1 MPVRPTDGHVYFRD
15 SSLHTCR
22 DSAIPMTSLDG
33 QELIRYARQIRLPE
47 IGIDGQTRLR
57 QASVLIVGAGG
68 LGSPAALYLAAAG
81 VGRIGIADGDR
92 VDATNLQRQI
102 LYSSKDV
109 GVAKTDVA
117 IDRLSSLNPTVRI
130 EAFSQRVTSGNA
142 LELVESFDVVIDGT
156 DNFPTRYLLSD
167 ACVLAGRPLIYG
179 SVDRFA
185 GQASVFVAEGAPC
198 YRCLFPNPPEPGSVQ
213 NCAEAGV
220 LGVLPGL
227 IGTVQATEALKL
239 LLGVGETLAGRLLMV
254 DALRMDF
261 RSIAVERDPEC
272 PACGRGEITELADYE
287 AFCDPSRAT
296 TRAATDE
303 LDVDPRAL
311 ARELSSG
318 RAPVLI
324 DVREPYEWSIGRLP
338 SARLVPLNTLPSALG
353 SIDLDADI
361 VVYCH
366 HGMRSEAAAQFLRR
380 AGARHVRNLVG
391 GIDRWSTDV
400 DGSVDRY

>member
-1 MPVRPTDGHVYFRD
+1 
-15 SSLHTCR
+15 
-22 DSAIPMTSLDG
+22 MTQLDG
-33 QELIRYARQIRLPE
+33 QELIRYARQIRLPQV
-47 IGIDGQTRLR
+47 GVDGQTRLR
-57 QASVLIVGAGG
+57 NASVLIVGAGG

-81 VGRIGIADGDR
+81 VGRIGIADSDR

-109 GVAKTDVA
+109 GAVKTDVA
-117 IDRLSSLNPTVRI
+117 AARLVGLNPAIRI
-130 EAFSQRVTSGNA
+130 EPVSQRVTSDNA
-142 LELVESFDVVIDGT
+142 LELVGRYDVVIDGT

-167 ACVLAGRPLIYG
+167 ACVLTDRPLIYG

-185 GQASVFVAEGAPC
+185 GQVSVFVAQGAPC

-213 NCAEAGV
+213 NCADAGV

-239 LLGVGETLAGRLLMV
+239 ILGVGETLAGRLLMI
-254 DALRMDF
+254 DTLRMDF

-272 PACGRGEITELADYE
+272 PACGRREITRLVDYE
-287 AFCDPSRAT
+287 VFCDPSRASVL
-296 TRAATDE
+296 E
-303 LDVDPRAL
+303 ESLDRDVLPRAL
-311 ARELSSG
+311 AQELKS
-318 RAPVLI
+318 AHFPVLI

-338 SARLVPLNTLPSALG
+338 TARLIPLNMLPSALA

-366 HGMRSEAAAQFLRR
+366 HGMRSEAAAHFLRR

-400 DGSVDRY
+400 DDTVSRY